1 MMMKVTAEQLRGAIR
16 LGGAIISSGRGLEH
30 CQYEIDL
37 SSVLGNNLTI
47 GVPDKLPINEDQ
59 EVFVP
64 GLMTAADDLTIRHRL
79 RLGLLY
85 PYMSIT
91 TGYYLRSGE
100 NPLFVVGDPSNP
112 IMTELMVMIGWNN
125 LNETPEITG
134 IESSFGE
141 LYQAI
146 DYWRVL
152 SKDTEFCGID
162 VWILPRF
169 PWLDSACQVIA
180 RDIQQQTELGDR
192 IRNDY
197 LANKEAYREEYS
209 KLFKELI
216 EEKGR
221 YLYHQHTLDFQ
232 EEGLMIDQG
241 KNSELYLPYTPW
253 KYQQL
258 RQQLDDALLDFGVRM
273 ANQIS

>member
-1 MMMKVTAEQLRGAIR
+1 MKMKVTAEQLKGISQI
-16 LGGAIISSGRGLEH
+16 GGAITPSRRGLEH
-30 CQYEIDL
+30 CQYEIDFSGYL
-37 SSVLGNNLTI
+37 EHDLRI
-47 GVPDKLPINEDQ
+47 GVPGELPIGEDQ
-59 EVFVP
+59 EIFVP
-64 GLMTAADDLTIRHRL
+64 GLMTAADDLAIRHRL
-79 RLGLLY
+79 GLGLLY
-85 PYMSIT
+85 PYMAIT
-91 TGYYLRSGE
+91 TGFYLKNGE
-100 NPLFVVGDPSNP
+100 YPLFVAGDPGDP
-112 IMTELMVMIGWNN
+112 IMTELMVMISWSNPD
-125 LNETPEITG
+125 EIPKITG
-134 IESSFGE
+134 IESSFGK
-141 LYQAI
+141 LYQAV

-197 LANKEAYREEYS
+197 LANKRDYQEKYR
-209 KLFKELI
+209 KLFEELI

-221 YLYHQHTLDFQ
+221 YLHHQHTLDFQ

-241 KNSELYLPYTPW
+241 RDSEIYLLYTPW

-258 RQQLDDALLDFGVRM
+258 RQQLDDALMDFGIRM

>member
-1 MMMKVTAEQLRGAIR
+1 MKVKVTTEQVRKAAQFGSAITLSR
-16 LGGAIISSGRGLEH
+16 RGLEH
-30 CQYEIDL
+30 CKYEIDFSGYL
-37 SSVLGNNLTI
+37 EHNLRI
-47 GVPDKLPINEDQ
+47 GVPGELPIGEDQ
-59 EVFVP
+59 EIFVP
-64 GLMTAADDLTIRHRL
+64 GLMTAADDLMIRHRL
-79 RLGLLY
+79 KLGLLY
-85 PYMSIT
+85 PYMTIT
-91 TGYYLRSGE
+91 TGYYLHNGE
-100 NPLFVVGDPSNP
+100 YPLFVAGDPSNP

-125 LNETPEITG
+125 LNEIPEITG

-146 DYWRVL
+146 DYWRAL

-232 EEGLMIDQG
+232 KEGLMIDQG
-241 KNSELYLPYTPW
+241 KNRELYLPYTPW